1 MLRTGLASWLPCWGE
16 GFLARPGPFASS
28 PQILA
33 AALTECYRKSSAQ
46 GKPLALKVFVAG
58 RNRLENDGATALAD
72 AFGVSG
78 FCPSCSPQDRPGS
91 PSLLCSLAG
100 GLRDRWGAD

>member
-1 MLRTGLASWLPCWGE
+1 MSKPTFLQGAERLSARVHLGCDQCNTLTRASCL
-16 GFLARPGPFASS
+16 

-33 AALTECYRKSSAQ
+33 AALTECHRKSSAQ

-58 RNRLENDGATALAD
+58 RNRLENDGATALAE

-78 FCPSCSPQDRPGS
+78 FCPACPG
-91 PSLLCSLAG
+91 AG
-100 GLRDRWGAD
+100 